1 MSFPRCVVAMT
12 TDEERSIDIMQP
24 NKGVYREQTTNR
36 SRHGK
41 RRNSHPSR
49 DF

>member
-24 NKGVYREQTTNR
+24 NAQKTELDGIKCLYRRAVGNLR
-36 SRHGK
+36 SR
-41 RRNSHPSR
+41 
-49 DF
+49 